1 MVWYR
6 SKQGTTQNASLHCL
20 HKYRLSFRCSC
31 LWQTM
36 QRRVG
41 LSFVSVGGISIKK
54 CPSVRRKGFPS
65 KLVLPPLRST
75 DDFTTVPYFTTI
87 CLTNFVRKF
96 NAFNLPPF
104 FLCMMWVLNED
115 MFIKCMKCFLCHF
128 FIRLR
133 SVYHNHQLFK
143 TLQISIDVYQ
153 LSMYTQ
159 CLLCNLSSISV
170 INTLIAR

>member
-65 KLVLPPLRST
+65 KLVLPPS
-75 DDFTTVPYFTTI
+75 
-87 CLTNFVRKF
+87 
-96 NAFNLPPF
+96 AFNWWFYYGSLLHDNLF
-104 FLCMMWVLNED
+104 DQFRAEIQCVQFASFLFMHDVSTEWRYVYKMHE
-115 MFIKCMKCFLCHF
+115 MFLVPLLYSFA
-128 FIRLR
+128 
-133 SVYHNHQLFK
+133 
-143 TLQISIDVYQ
+143 
-153 LSMYTQ
+153 LS
-159 CLLCNLSSISV
+159 LS
-170 INTLIAR
+170 